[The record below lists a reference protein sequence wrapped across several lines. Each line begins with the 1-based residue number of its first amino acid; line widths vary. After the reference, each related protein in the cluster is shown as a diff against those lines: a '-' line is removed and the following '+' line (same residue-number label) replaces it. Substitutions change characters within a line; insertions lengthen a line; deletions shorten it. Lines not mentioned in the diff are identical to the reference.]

1 MKYRLQKNK
10 GRQTQTG
17 TNKIMLY
24 RYFFK
29 RFLLIFPTLFIILLL
44 NFFIIQLA
52 PGGPVEKFLAEINHI
67 KISNEITENSLNQM
81 NLKNLSSATN
91 NFKYNGSNGIDTDF
105 IKELEK
111 SFGFDLPIQERFL
124 IMIKK
129 FITFDFGESFYQ
141 DKKITNL
148 IIEKLPV
155 SISLGLWTVILIYG
169 ISVPLGIK
177 KALNDGSKFDI
188 TTSSIII
195 FLNAIPAFLL
205 AIFLIIWLCGGN
217 FLNIFPLRGLVSE
230 NFNELNWWQ
239 KIIDYFWHL
248 FLPLLSMVIGG
259 FASLTFFCKNSFIEE
274 INKNYVLLAKAKG
287 LSQNKILYFHI
298 FRNALM
304 IVIAGLP
311 NLLIGIFF
319 TSSMLIEVIFSLDGL
334 GLLGY
339 ESAISRDYPLIFASL
354 YFFTLIGLF
363 TNIISDLIYR
373 FIDPRI
379 SFEKNK

>member
-1 MKYRLQKNK
+1 
-10 GRQTQTG
+10 
-17 TNKIMLY
+17 MLY
-24 RYFFK
+24 QYFFK

-67 KISNEITENSLNQM
+67 KITNEITENSLNQM
-81 NLKNLSSATN
+81 NLKNLSNATN
-91 NFKYNGSNGIDTDF
+91 NFKYNGSNGIDPDF
-105 IKELEK
+105 IKQLEK

-124 IMIKK
+124 IMFKK

-230 NFNELNWWQ
+230 NFSELNWWQ

-248 FLPLLSMVIGG
+248 FLPLLSMTIGG

-311 NLLIGIFF
+311 SLLIGIFF